1 MSAVTVENLEFHI
14 KKTGM
19 SSEGA
24 KVLYDYADA
33 LRALRDA
40 GVSRNPISKDL
51 AANLAAIGNAMKSID
66 SAGVS
71 MLRQLSNA
79 LKTFSDLKSIKL
91 DPNFSQTL
99 IQIADATKKIDEECI
114 NRLNKLF
121 QSLQLLKG
129 AKTNIGDK
137 LPIQILNLNSAM
149 QSITDETIAKIH
161 RLTWALSRLK
171 GVDLSGLGAVLKGQ
185 NDAWKIQQQQQRA
198 QSGQSS
204 NAQQTGTGNTGPAG
218 TRINWHDAIEGAKK
232 FNNVVQKVVSSVVKE
247 LKKIL
252 RVIGM
257 IGKQFASAFSRMF
270 GISGIAREANRLK
283 GILSS
288 FTRVAFYRAVRTA
301 IKAIT
306 EAFKEGSENAYWY
319 SKKFGES
326 TRYISEALDGLSSAG
341 YKTKN
346 QLGAAWATLLATIQ
360 PILIKIVN
368 LVTKA
373 AEVVTEFFAILGG
386 KGTYLKAIDY
396 NKEWADSAD
405 QAGKAAKEWRN
416 QLMGFDE
423 INRLDA
429 PSDGNNGNG
438 SNLPDY
444 GSMFEEVPVTRN
456 FLSDLIDQIK
466 NGEWSKIGEMLAEK
480 VNGLVDSI
488 DWNSWGNKI
497 GEKINAAIQ
506 TIYSFLKNVDF
517 KNLGS
522 SIAQGLMGMM
532 DAIDFETVGRLFV
545 RKFTAML
552 DFIIGFVTTPG
563 FWEKLAKSVGD
574 LFHGALSEAS
584 EWLNENNLADVI
596 GKVGQGILG
605 VLQRVSEEIKEHRD
619 VFIQIGQQIGNALA
633 AIPWV
638 DILKTIAD
646 ILWTVFKSLIIDGL
660 LSTEGGK
667 IFAALFLGLKGLK
680 LAFTMAGPVIEAG
693 VAILAKGIAQ
703 SLLGIPA
710 AVTSAGTATA
720 TAASS
725 MGPTI
730 GAGMATWTAA
740 VTKSL
745 TEFTVAGETLLT
757 GAAAALA
764 TGAMA
769 VTDAVLVAYDVNALQ
784 EAKRTYEETGAAINQ
799 NVEANKNG
807 FIKILETQGRE
818 AADKYA
824 EMILGVQTYGMD
836 YQEALSTIEEETK
849 KQYEGVPKSM
859 MEGFKQGWDYYFGN
873 GSQGGFIVLVE
884 DAFKNMVSGVKSLL
898 GINSP
903 SRVFSEIGKNLVEGL
918 KSGFQ
923 NAWSSFS
930 SATKQM
936 VSSVVSNISNSIS
949 NAVQSAWSSVN
960 SLVSKA
966 KSALSSL
973 SSSLSS
979 KVSSAM
985 STVRNIASSISI
997 RAYASGGFPEDGLFY
1012 ANHGEMVGQFTNGQ
1026 TAVANNEQIVEGIS
1040 EGVYQAVAAALA
1052 SGNMGSDTPVNI
1064 YMDGKLIAQSTTK
1077 YQKQFARAAG

>member
-91 DPNFSQTL
+91 DANFSQTL
-99 IQIADATKKIDEECI
+99 IQIADATKKIDDECI
-114 NRLNKLF
+114 NRLNRLF

-149 QSITDETIAKIH
+149 QSITDETIMKIH
-161 RLTWALSRLK
+161 RLTLALSRLK

-185 NDAWKIQQQQQRA
+185 NDAWKIQQQQKKA

-204 NAQQTGTGNTGPAG
+204 NAQQTGTGSTGLLG
-218 TRINWHDAIEGAKK
+218 TNLNWREAIEGAKK
-232 FNNVVQKVVSSVVKE
+232 FHSAVQKVVSAVVKE
-247 LKKIL
+247 LKKVLKI
-252 RVIGM
+252 IGM

-270 GISGIAREANRLK
+270 GLSGIAREANRLK

-405 QAGKAAKEWRN
+405 KAGKAAKEWRN

-429 PSDGNNGNG
+429 PSDGNSGNG

-466 NGEWSKIGEMLAEK
+466 NGEWSKIGEALAEK

-488 DWNSWGNKI
+488 DWYSWGNKI

-517 KNLGS
+517 KKLGS

-563 FWEKLAKSVGD
+563 FWEKLAKAVGD

-584 EWLNENNLADVI
+584 EWLKENNLADVI

-605 VLQRVSEEIKEHRD
+605 VLQRVAEEIKEHKD

-660 LSTEGGK
+660 LSTDGGK
-667 IFAALFLGLKGLK
+667 IFAALFLGVKGLK
-680 LAFTMAGPVIEAG
+680 LAFTMAVPVVEAG
-693 VAILAKGIAQ
+693 IAILAKAVAGK
-703 SLLGIPA
+703 LLGIPA
-710 AVTSAGTATA
+710 AAEETATA
-720 TAASS
+720 TTTAV
-725 MGPTI
+725 GGI
-730 GAGMATWTAA
+730 GAAMTKAA
-740 VTKSL
+740 PVIAK
-745 TEFTVAGETLLT
+745 AG
-757 GAAAALA
+757 LA
-764 TGAMA
+764 
-769 VTDAVLVAYDVNALQ
+769 VFDAVMVAYDVKSLNDAAKTYKGAMDAHAHEAYSALNNY
-784 EAKRTYEETGAAINQ
+784 AKLYHEKGKEVADAWAKMVYDVDTTGEDFYGAQKALTNKIGDLWADTPQ
-799 NVEANKNG
+799 NMAQG
-807 FIKILETQGRE
+807 FGQGL
-818 AADKYA
+818 K
-824 EMILGVQTYGMD
+824 
-836 YQEALSTIEEETK
+836 
-849 KQYEGVPKSM
+849 
-859 MEGFKQGWDYYFGN
+859 YYFGGGGGGGLVGLLNDAGN
-873 GSQGGFIVLVE
+873 GIINT
-884 DAFKNMVSGVKSLL
+884 FKNIL
-898 GINSP
+898 GIHSP
-903 SRVFSEIGKNLVEGL
+903 STVFADLGKNLVDGL
-918 KSGFQ
+918 KNGFSSAWNSFASMINQLVSGVVTTITSTISGAVQ
-923 NAWSSFS
+923 NAWSNITS
-930 SATKQM
+930 M
-936 VSSVVSNISNSIS
+936 VSSAKSTLSSIASSVSSTVS
-949 NAVQSAWSSVN
+949 NAVGAVKN
-960 SLVSKA
+960 F
-966 KSALSSL
+966 
-973 SSSLSS
+973 
-979 KVSSAM
+979 
-985 STVRNIASSISI
+985 ASSFSI
-997 RAYASGGFPEDGLFY
+997 RKYASGGFPEDGLFY
-1012 ANHGEMVGQFTNGQ
+1012 ANHNELIGQFSNGQ
-1026 TAVANNEQIVEGIS
+1026 TAVANNDQIVEGIS
-1040 EGVYQAVAAALA
+1040 EGVYQAVAAALS
-1052 SGNMGSDTPVNI
+1052 SGNIGSDTPVNI